1 MLRTQVQNLASN
13 TNCFDVN
20 KSRVTFER
28 MKDKE
33 DLLMRDSFFLS
44 DYSKEERASLLKLAY
59 LNLKSKVHSK
69 RLAKTGGLKE
79 ANRDL
84 TISTGQVDGQPTND
98 DTATF
103 SVQRYEKEYDDTQET
118 NEMKD
123 LETKSDEG
131 QNAMET
137 GSVYDEVK
145 IEQSNLPTQV

>member
-1 MLRTQVQNLASN
+1 
-13 TNCFDVN
+13 
-20 KSRVTFER
+20 

-84 TISTGQVDGQPTND
+84 TISTG
-98 DTATF
+98 
-103 SVQRYEKEYDDTQET
+103 
-118 NEMKD
+118 
-123 LETKSDEG
+123 
-131 QNAMET
+131 
-137 GSVYDEVK
+137 
-145 IEQSNLPTQV
+145 